1 MLRTTL
7 VLASLLVASSAVAG
21 PARERLDAFA
31 KGLDSLNGRFEQ
43 SVTDANGNPQDESSG
58 TVALNAPRQFRW
70 EYAEPFPQLI
80 VADGTNVWVWDKD
93 LDQVTVRG
101 QALEESQSPLTV
113 LTDLS
118 LIEREYT
125 VAEQPDYDG
134 LSWLRLTPKSDE
146 APFRYCDLALSGDG
160 LARMVLTDHLGQRNE
175 IRFLD
180 WQRNPK
186 LAPDL
191 FRFTPP
197 AGVDVVG
204 EPVRDAESFPVR
216 D

>member
-1 MLRTTL
+1 MFA
-7 VLASLLVASSAVAG
+7 LACAIPSAAQAG

-31 KGLDSLNGRFEQ
+31 KGLDALSGSFEQ
-43 SVTDANGNPQDESSG
+43 TVTDANGNEQDRSTG
-58 TVALNAPRQFRW
+58 TVALQAPRQFRW
-70 EYAEPFPQLI
+70 EYADPFPQLI
-80 VADGTNVWVWDKD
+80 VADGSNVWVWDKD

-118 LIEREYT
+118 LLEREYA
-125 VAEQPDYDG
+125 VAEQPDADG
-134 LSWLRLTPKSDE
+134 LAWLRLTPKADE
-146 APFRYCDLALSGDG
+146 APFQHCDLGLSGDG
-160 LARMVLTDHLGQRNE
+160 LARMVLTDHLGQVNE

-180 WQRNPK
+180 WQRNPN

-191 FRFTPP
+191 FRFAPP
-197 AGVDVVG
+197 EGVDVVG
-204 EPVRDAESFPVR
+204 EPVKAAEAFPVR